1 MKSLQKFRQSD
12 KYYEI
17 MKRKI
22 SMTNKVCRRCMF
34 YEPLYWKV
42 TYTFWNADAGVCA
55 VHKKYTEKKN
65 FCTQFRPAE
74 KSVKISVQMLEEAE
88 EDVKILLSFFREEQ

>member
-1 MKSLQKFRQSD
+1 
-12 KYYEI
+12 
-17 MKRKI
+17 
-22 SMTNKVCRRCMF
+22 MTNKVCRRCMF

-55 VHKKYTEKKN
+55 VHKKYTEKRN

-88 EDVKILLSFFREEQ
+88 EDVKLLLSFFREEQ